1 MSAIRLRVWI
11 YLKPQTEQRLLYT
24 SLDAAQRAC
33 SVGGE
38 IEEWHA
44 YDTTERMQLI
54 YLWTHTAQGFE
65 MEWLQ

>member
-1 MSAIRLRVWI
+1 MPAPRLRVWI
-11 YLKPQTEQRLLYT
+11 YLKPQAEQRLLYT

-33 SVGGE
+33 AVGGE

-44 YDTTERMQLI
+44 YDGADRMQLI
-54 YLWTHTAQGFE
+54 YLWVRTEQGFE